1 MPLAQPVAVPG
12 TASSTGAPFQEE
24 TYNNL
29 VRMSGAQSDPMDN
42 PVSTTSSSGSR
53 QNIYDARNTDDEAL
67 AQGEAMKGDEHLD
80 SGGSNVGGVTGS
92 EDNKIG
98 KMEFE
103 GGFSTASAKDD
114 QDKIED
120 EEESYNTLLEGYDE
134 KGKSYKKEDRQADRA
149 SRNEEFD
156 NCISAAKQKRG
167 KKKRRAKKAC
177 RQAKR
182 ASRKSSRKERR
193 SAYKESK
200 GK

>member
-42 PVSTTSSSGSR
+42 LVSTTSSSGSG
-53 QNIYDARNTDDEAL
+53 QNIYEARNTDDVAL
-67 AQGEAMKGDEHLD
+67 AQGEVAKGDEYLT

-92 EDNKIG
+92 EDDKIG

-103 GGFSTASAKDD
+103 GGFSTASAKDE

-156 NCISAAKQKRG
+156 SCISAAKQKSG
-167 KKKRRAKKAC
+167 KRKRKAKKAC

-182 ASRKSSRKERR
+182 ASRKGSRQERR
-193 SAYKESK
+193 GAYKEYK